1 MNFRRPAQITQA
13 ATAAVDYLDTIIER
27 DPSLR
32 SRGEAA
38 LHPTVVAMLGYRS
51 AHRLYQRRMY
61 KTARVLS
68 LIARLASGGI
78 EIHPGAQ
85 IGRRFFVD
93 HGCGVVIGETAIIGD
108 DVTLFHQVTLGSTG
122 WWNDAKR
129 GPGARRHPRLGD
141 GVTIGAN
148 ASVLGPVMIGDN
160 ATIGAHA
167 LVLGDIPPGAL
178 VHAPRG
184 TVLEARADRPN
195 VGRLR
200 LAQPAEQGAPDLRPA
215 ALGGK

>member
-1 MNFRRPAQITQA
+1 MNFPRPAQITQA
-13 ATAAVDYLDTIIER
+13 VTAAADYLDTIIKR

-38 LHPTVVAMLGYRS
+38 LHPTVVAMLGHRT
-51 AHRLYQRRMY
+51 AHRLYRRRMY
-61 KTARVLS
+61 KAARVLS

-129 GPGARRHPRLGD
+129 DPGARRHPRLGD
-141 GVTIGAN
+141 GVTVGAN
-148 ASVLGPVMIGDN
+148 ASVLGSVAIGDN

-167 LVLGDIPPGAL
+167 LVLGDVPSGAL

-184 TVLEARADRPN
+184 TVLEARADRPD

-200 LAQPAEQGAPDLRPA
+200 LAQPADQDAPAVRPA
-215 ALGGK
+215 SLGGK